1 MIFNYIRVSTIEQ
14 NTERQLRDVVCDRV
28 YEEKISGKD
37 TNRPQLQAMLSNI
50 RSGDIINIHEMSRL
64 ARNTR
69 DLLNL
74 VEEITSKGATIIF
87 HKENITFNGNEK
99 QDPYQ
104 KMMMTMLGAVAEL
117 ERSILLERQREG
129 IALAKLHNKYKGGK
143 NKLTTEQVAELN
155 TLRKQGMPIARIA
168 KQFKIT
174 RPTVYSYLRMK
185 KSKMLKEDLKSL
197 REQENAEI
205 VQHLEAISE
214 IIANKCKRCDSVLGC
229 LGCVFSQG
237 EMKSDIEHAR
247 KLIKKII

>member
-14 NTERQLRDVVCDRV
+14 NTERQLRDVVCDRL

-74 VEEITSKGATIIF
+74 VEENTTKGATIVY
-87 HKENITFNGNEK
+87 HKENLTFKGSEK

-129 IALAKLHNKYKGGK
+129 IAVAKLHNKYKGGQP
-143 NKLTTEQVAELN
+143 KLTAEQVAELN

-174 RPTVYSYLRMK
+174 RPTVYSYLRNEEK
-185 KSKMLKEDLKSL
+185 
-197 REQENAEI
+197 
-205 VQHLEAISE
+205 
-214 IIANKCKRCDSVLGC
+214 
-229 LGCVFSQG
+229 
-237 EMKSDIEHAR
+237 
-247 KLIKKII
+247 

>member
-14 NTERQLRDVVCDRV
+14 NTERQLKDIACDRI

-74 VEEITSKGATIIF
+74 VEEITSKGATVVF
-87 HKENITFNGNEK
+87 HKENLTFKGNEK

-117 ERSILLERQREG
+117 ERNLILERQREG
-129 IALAKLHNKYKGGK
+129 IALAKLHNKYKGGQP
-143 NKLTTEQVAELN
+143 KLTAEQVTELT
-155 TLRKQGMPIARIA
+155 TLYKQGMPIARIS

-174 RPTVYSYLRMK
+174 RPTVYSYLK
-185 KSKMLKEDLKSL
+185 NEEK
-197 REQENAEI
+197 
-205 VQHLEAISE
+205 
-214 IIANKCKRCDSVLGC
+214 
-229 LGCVFSQG
+229 
-237 EMKSDIEHAR
+237 
-247 KLIKKII
+247 

>member
-74 VEEITSKGATIIF
+74 VEEMTSKGATIVF
-87 HKENITFNGNEK
+87 HKENLTFKGDGK

-129 IALAKLHNKYKGGK
+129 IAIAKAKGRYKGGK
-143 NKLTTEQVAELN
+143 NKLTDKRVAELN
-155 TLRKQGMPIARIA
+155 TLHKQGMPIAKIA
-168 KQFKIT
+168 RQFNIT
-174 RPTVYSYLRMK
+174 RPTVYSY
-185 KSKMLKEDLKSL
+185 
-197 REQENAEI
+197 
-205 VQHLEAISE
+205 
-214 IIANKCKRCDSVLGC
+214 
-229 LGCVFSQG
+229 
-237 EMKSDIEHAR
+237 IER
-247 KLIKKII
+247 

>member
-14 NTERQLRDVVCDRV
+14 NTERQLKDIPCDRV

-50 RSGDIINIHEMSRL
+50 RVGDIINIHEMSRL

-74 VEEITSKGATIIF
+74 VEDITSKGATIIF
-87 HKENITFNGNEK
+87 HKENLTFRGDGK

-129 IALAKLHNKYKGGK
+129 IAIAKAKGKYKGGK
-143 NKLTTEQVAELN
+143 NKLVDTQIAELN
-155 TLRKQGMPIARIA
+155 VLYKQGIPVARIA
-168 KQFKIT
+168 KQFKVS
-174 RPTVYSYLRMK
+174 RPTVYSYLK
-185 KSKMLKEDLKSL
+185 KD
-197 REQENAEI
+197 N
-205 VQHLEAISE
+205 
-214 IIANKCKRCDSVLGC
+214 
-229 LGCVFSQG
+229 
-237 EMKSDIEHAR
+237 
-247 KLIKKII
+247 

>member
-14 NTERQLRDVVCDRV
+14 NTERQLKDIPCDRV

-50 RSGDIINIHEMSRL
+50 RVGDIINIHEMSRL

-74 VEEITSKGATIIF
+74 VEDITSKGATIIF
-87 HKENITFNGNEK
+87 HKENLMFRGDGK

-129 IALAKLHNKYKGGK
+129 IAIAKAKGKYKGGK
-143 NKLTTEQVAELN
+143 NKLVDTQIAELN
-155 TLRKQGMPIARIA
+155 VLYKQGIPVARIA
-168 KQFKIT
+168 KQFKIS
-174 RPTVYSYLRMK
+174 RPTVYSYLK
-185 KSKMLKEDLKSL
+185 KD
-197 REQENAEI
+197 N
-205 VQHLEAISE
+205 
-214 IIANKCKRCDSVLGC
+214 
-229 LGCVFSQG
+229 
-237 EMKSDIEHAR
+237 
-247 KLIKKII
+247 